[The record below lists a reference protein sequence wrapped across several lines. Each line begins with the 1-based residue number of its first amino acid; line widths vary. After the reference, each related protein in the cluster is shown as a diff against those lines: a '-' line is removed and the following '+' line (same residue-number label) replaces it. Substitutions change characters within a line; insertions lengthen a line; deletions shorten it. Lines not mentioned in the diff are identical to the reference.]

1 MEGWGGEGF
10 IKIVQLGEEKSMS
23 QLKAANKAGVEKAAV
38 IDKKAST
45 TKEKPRA
52 LYWGLGE
59 NCSKRRPQSSKPSL

>member
-1 MEGWGGEGF
+1 MGRGGEGF
-10 IKIVQLGEEKSMS
+10 MKIVQLGEEKSMS

-52 LYWGLGE
+52 LYWG
-59 NCSKRRPQSSKPSL
+59 